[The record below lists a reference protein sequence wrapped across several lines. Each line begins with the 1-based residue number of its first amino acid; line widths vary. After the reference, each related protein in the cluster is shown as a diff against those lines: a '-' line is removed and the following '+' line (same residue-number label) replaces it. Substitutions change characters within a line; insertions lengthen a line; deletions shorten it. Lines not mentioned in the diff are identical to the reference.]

1 MQKYYVDTIVMFV
14 MGLLALSTGL
24 AFWRNSSLSMK
35 LLTMLLVVDT
45 VFTIAMSVL
54 MLYRINNLFLM
65 HIYSI
70 LAYGFIALL
79 FSYWHSAFPKR
90 LMRLS
95 IPLLLV
101 LYFLFLGVG
110 VEVLNK
116 PNKHTL
122 ALIGMLVAVITLYT
136 LYSTASEEDE
146 IPIHQQEKF
155 WVSIGFFLSF
165 SVTAIAAASIPVHI
179 TRQLW
184 YLTTGLISVS
194 YLLYLKGFLCM
205 HKSTS

>member
-1 MQKYYVDTIVMFV
+1 MLVT
-14 MGLLALSTGL
+14 GLLALSSGL
-24 AFWRNSSLSMK
+24 AFWRNSSLSLK
-35 LLTMLLVVDT
+35 LLTTLLVVDA
-45 VFTIAMSVL
+45 VFTIAMFVL

-79 FSYWHSAFPKR
+79 FSYWHSALPRR
-90 LMRLS
+90 LIRLS
-95 IPLLLV
+95 IPFLLA

-110 VEVLNK
+110 VEVIDK

-122 ALIGMLVAVITLYT
+122 SLIGMLVAVITLYT
-136 LYSTASEEDE
+136 LYSTVSEEDE

-165 SVTAIAAASIPVHI
+165 SAAAVAAASIPVHF

-184 YLTTGLISVS
+184 YLTSGLISVS
-194 YLLYLKGFLCM
+194 YLLYFKGFLCM